1 MKNILIT
8 IDFNTNEQKL
18 MDMGSQMAAKFD
30 SKIWLIHIA
39 APEPDFVPYTTG
51 TGANNE
57 REIRAAVLKK
67 EHKLIQEYAAA
78 LNNKGINATGL
89 LVQGQTIKTIMLE
102 VKKLNIDLIIT
113 GNNNHGLFYNIFMES
128 TSSEII
134 RKSKIPVL
142 LVPLE

>member
-18 MDMGSQMAAKFD
+18 IDMGSQLAEKFN

-51 TGANNE
+51 IGSTNE
-57 REIRAAVLKK
+57 RETRAIELKK
-67 EHKLIQEYAAA
+67 EHQLIQEYSKA
-78 LNNKGINATGL
+78 LNKKGMHATGL
-89 LVQGQTIKTIMLE
+89 LVQGQTIETILLE
-102 VKKLNIDLIIT
+102 VEKLNIDLIIT
-113 GNNNHGLFYNIFMES
+113 GNNNHSLIYTLFMES
-128 TSSEII
+128 VSNEII
-134 RKSKIPVL
+134 KKSKIPVL